1 LSSGGAAQLRSLAA
15 LILCAGLGCA
25 TTYSEQIDP
34 ARQAVQLGDYQTG
47 IEAMGRVLGVKSQD
61 ELPSRWGSDAAL
73 GALERASLL
82 QAVGDYEGSARDLM
96 AAETELELLDFSR
109 DTAGSIGKYIYSDSA
124 AVYKALPVERLALN
138 GVNMLNYL
146 TLGDLQGA
154 RVEARRFTVI
164 RDYLLEVD
172 PEEAQGPFAS
182 YLAGFVFEQLGEA
195 GEAARYYDEALQGH
209 RFESLRA
216 PVERLAV
223 RTTYR
228 GKALETFLSKTPR
241 RAPPTSAA
249 EQGDLLIVIALG
261 RVPYKVPK
269 RVPVGAA
276 VGLAGTF
283 ISGNPEVLAYSAF
296 KVVTYPELVPSGT
309 GFRTASASIDGKSVP
324 VELAG
329 DLGSVMRHQFGRLQ
343 PQIIGAALTRMIT
356 RAAAAEGARAAGR
369 QAGSGGDIVG
379 LIAALLMEGTLV
391 ALDKPDTR
399 SWSFLPDTFHV
410 GRRRVAAGQHHV
422 VIEIGGDAN
431 AHRELDV
438 DVPAGGFRL
447 ILVSELR

>member
-1 LSSGGAAQLRSLAA
+1 LSSRGTAQPRFLLV

-25 TTYSEQIDP
+25 TTYSEKIDA
-34 ARQAVQLGDYQTG
+34 ARQAVQQGDYQAG
-47 IEAMGRVLGVKSQD
+47 IEAMDRVLGVKSHDQ
-61 ELPSRWGSDAAL
+61 LPSRWGSDAAL

-82 QAVGDYEGSARDLM
+82 QAVGDYEGSARDLI
-96 AAETELELLDFSR
+96 AAETELELLDLSR
-109 DTAGSIGKYIYSDSA
+109 DTAGSIGKYVYSDSS
-124 AVYKALPVERLALN
+124 AVYEALPLERLALN
-138 GVNMLNYL
+138 GINMLNYL
-146 TLGDLQGA
+146 ALDDLQGA

-216 PVERLAV
+216 PVERLST
-223 RTTYR
+223 RTAYR
-228 GKALETFLSKTPR
+228 GKALEPFLSETPR
-241 RAPPTSAA
+241 RAPLASAA
-249 EQGDLLIVIALG
+249 EQGELLIVIALG
-261 RVPYKVPK
+261 RVPFKVPK

-283 ISGNPEVLAYSAF
+283 ITGDPKVLAYSAF

-309 GFRTASASIDGKSVP
+309 HFRTASAFVDGRSVP

-329 DLGSVMRHQFGRLQ
+329 DLGSVIRSQFGRLQ
-343 PQIIGAALTRMIT
+343 PKIIGAALSRMIV

-369 QAGSGGDIVG
+369 QAGSHGDLVG

-391 ALDKPDTR
+391 GLDKPDTR
-399 SWSFLPDTFHV
+399 SWSFLPDTLHV
-410 GRRRVAAGQHHV
+410 GRRRVAAGEHHV
-422 VIEIGGDAN
+422 VVEIGGDAT
-431 AHRELDV
+431 ARQEFDV

-447 ILVSELR
+447 ILISELR